1 MTTAT
6 TAYRRRP
13 RFINGI
19 EMPREADLRAVFG
32 RRFTRLI
39 RAYSAELGDNLN
51 EPDRALIRQVCSLQL
66 RIEQALAEE
75 MKSPAPGDGRERG
88 EGGNHAAL
96 GRGRRN
102 ETFAH
107 CRQL

>member
-19 EMPREADLRAVFG
+19 EMPREADLRMVFG

-66 RIEQALAEE
+66 RIEQLDDRDDASADEVIRLSSEHRRLLTALTA
-75 MKSPAPGDGRERG
+75 G
-88 EGGNHAAL
+88 
-96 GRGRRN
+96 
-102 ETFAH
+102 
-107 CRQL
+107 Q